1 MLSDSTVGIPAIMLN
16 QSPDR
21 FYHTSTDTPDK
32 LDTRQMGYAS
42 RIGALS
48 VLSYVLPNH
57 VYEES
62 ILTECRNEFVE
73 LMQEVS
79 LRGVTEL
86 SRCLGD
92 PEKLYP
98 RALRWLGLAHDLG
111 QETLDKA
118 AEEWS
123 LISEQESLRESL
135 KTSLQMVYTTEM
147 VVVRKAYE
155 GECAEVGLE
164 AMQED
169 QISLDTISFGIEVKR
184 IHDHAMAPGFLMNSL
199 GDKAAQYR
207 KMIEENEKILS
218 SFDEMLN
225 MAKEW
230 TSLDQIWDMICFQFK
245 EIDSGKM
252 IAIVKDLTEAGV
264 IESRSV

>member
-1 MLSDSTVGIPAIMLN
+1 
-16 QSPDR
+16 
-21 FYHTSTDTPDK
+21 
-32 LDTRQMGYAS
+32 RQMGYAS
-42 RIGALS
+42 RIAALS
-48 VLSYVLPNH
+48 VLSLVLPKH
-57 VYEES
+57 VYEET

-98 RALRWLGLAHDLG
+98 RVLRWLGFAHELG

-118 AEEWS
+118 TEEWS
-123 LISEQESLRESL
+123 LITEQEALRQSL

-147 VVVRKAYE
+147 VVARKAYE
-155 GECAEVGLE
+155 GACAEVGLE

-169 QISLDTISFGIEVKR
+169 QISLDAESFGIEIKR
-184 IHDHAMAPGFLMNSL
+184 IHDHAMSPGFVTTSL
-199 GDKAAQYR
+199 GDKAAEYR
-207 KMIEENEKILS
+207 KMSEERQKIYATI
-218 SFDEMLN
+218 DEMLN
-225 MAKEW
+225 MSKDW
-230 TSLDQIWDMICFQFK
+230 TSLDLIWDMICFQFK
-245 EIDSGKM
+245 EIESSKM
-252 IAIVKDLTEAGV
+252 IKIVKDLTEAGI